1 MPLNTR
7 VGRCVTKLRKKYG
20 YGKAIGICQ
29 HSTKQNYLTGK
40 TMRKKK
46 TSRRKKRGGRKKKKG
61 GASKPDHIAIDIK
74 DIEHGDARPPVE
86 PQRVDAD
93 GIHVGSNVKVIDGDS
108 PNLDDTG
115 LVVAINNDELASIDV
130 YLDHADEEES
140 FRPDQLELIREGGMR
155 PLPSLTI
162 KTHMGTK
169 YMMKVDDNNEPVLN
183 HKGMI
188 ELYDYKRALES
199 RGNMLLRKKQIPS
212 YKNPQEGSGK
222 KTRRRKK
229 RGGTHAPTWIIKA
242 TPKPVADFT
251 KKIFNNPKYVSVE
264 DEEAREIM
272 NYLTSEAKDNTDD
285 NRYFIMKYEE
295 GLWYPGEE
303 ISYDN
308 AVNQCS
314 NPCYQVDSTG
324 IRHVL
329 KRNVSH
335 GSKHKTR
342 KKRRKK
348 SRRRRK

>member
-40 TMRKKK
+40 TMRKK
-46 TSRRKKRGGRKKKKG
+46 TKR
-61 GASKPDHIAIDIK
+61 A
-74 DIEHGDARPPVE
+74 
-86 PQRVDAD
+86 
-93 GIHVGSNVKVIDGDS
+93 
-108 PNLDDTG
+108 
-115 LVVAINNDELASIDV
+115 
-130 YLDHADEEES
+130 
-140 FRPDQLELIREGGMR
+140 GMR
-155 PLPSLTI
+155 PSLTL

-169 YMMKVDDNNEPVLN
+169 YMMKVDDNNQPVLN
-183 HKGMI
+183 QKGMI
-188 ELYDYKRALES
+188 ELYDYKMASAPPHR
-199 RGNMLLRKKQIPS
+199 LLWKKSIPS

-229 RGGTHAPTWIIKA
+229 RGGTHVPTWIIKA
-242 TPKPVADFT
+242 KPKPVADFT

-335 GSKHKTR
+335 GSKRKTR
-342 KKRRKK
+342 KKKHKKRRKRSRRKK
-348 SRRRRK
+348 RR